1 MCVRLSALCFSSPS
15 VSLRVRPSVVCFC
28 LPLSVSLC
36 VRLSVVC
43 FCRPPVFLC
52 ASACLL
58 SVSLFPISVSMCVR
72 LSVFCFSLPHLCFSV
87 RPSICCLFLSFPSL
101 FLSASVC
108 LLSVS
113 VCPSL
118 FLSAGPNF
126 SQHWTG
132 LRKSNNVWTWYY
144 NSSYVVDATDDV
156 SGRWEGPTY
165 DPCAYTM
172 TSNQVLLK
180 STSLYSSYRPVCEDS
195 GTGAGKDFTCLSAW
209 VHHVR

>member
-1 MCVRLSALCFSSPS
+1 MRPSVCSLFLFSLCFSA
-15 VSLRVRPSVVCFC
+15 RPSVCCLFLSPSLCFSERPSICC
-28 LPLSVSLC
+28 LFLSSPCVSLC

-43 FCRPPVFLC
+43 
-52 ASACLL
+52 
-58 SVSLFPISVSMCVR
+58 I
-72 LSVFCFSLPHLCFSV
+72 SLPHLCFSAC
-87 RPSICCLFLSFPSL
+87 PSVCCLFLSFPSL

-195 GTGAGKDFTCLSAW
+195 GIGAGKDFTCLSAW